1 MKALRLKLYQNL
13 VNYRREMSYGY
24 VQTYPLP
31 TPSMI
36 RGMAHG
42 LLGIRDGYKPLKI
55 SIQGDFDSVTTN
67 MQKVVKFDRPRPK
80 YGCSKCHKVY
90 SEKKKAA
97 NCCNT
102 DPVYIEDS
110 RPKIDCSEAK
120 VFNQGVQF
128 VDLIVNMNLLLHI
141 AFDDAALTEALDGAV
156 KMKTVILGRNEDI
169 ARVDFVETGLVDI
182 EEVSTEIT
190 LNYNGYLSPDLCRQ
204 EQLSGTHYRLPFFY
218 DDVQSLE
225 DKRIFHFADAVY
237 IAKGN
242 KIENVSFLR
251 DSKGDL
257 VSLLEVD
264 H

>member
-1 MKALRLKLYQNL
+1 
-13 VNYRREMSYGY
+13 
-24 VQTYPLP
+24 
-31 TPSMI
+31 
-36 RGMAHG
+36 
-42 LLGIRDGYKPLKI
+42 
-55 SIQGDFDSVTTN
+55 
-67 MQKVVKFDRPRPK
+67 
-80 YGCSKCHKVY
+80 
-90 SEKKKAA
+90 
-97 NCCNT
+97 
-102 DPVYIEDS
+102 
-110 RPKIDCSEAK
+110 
-120 VFNQGVQF
+120 
-128 VDLIVNMNLLLHI
+128 MNLLLHI

-257 VSLLEVD
+257 VSLLEAD